1 MNNAA
6 MIFTAI
12 LFLVLLVGVLYFMP
26 LEAIGIAVA
35 VLVAIILFH
44 VITRAVAG
52 RRIREPRPTWLQN
65 ATSLLI
71 IFLVIFILFA
81 VLLSW
86 SGTNL
91 AIVLLLVSLVFTMLI
106 NFLTVPL
113 AIIHRIRQKKE
124 EFRSSNFLPKV
135 SIIVPA
141 FNEERVVAR
150 TIDALI
156 EADYPHKEI
165 IVVDDGSQDTTYEVA
180 SKYMNRGVKVVRRP
194 NGGKFA
200 ALNTGLVFATGEI
213 VVTVDADSLV
223 ARAAIREIVK
233 GFDDPQVAGVAGNL
247 KVFNRHKL
255 ITQLQALE
263 YIITIQLVRRAFEY
277 FGSLTVASGAFSA
290 FRRTALDEAG
300 RYDPDFLLE
309 DFDITI
315 KLLKAHAILHGN
327 NEAVCYTEAPE
338 TLHDVYKQRLSWFR
352 GDYQNFWKHRNTFF
366 NPRFGILHK
375 LTFPYMLMSM
385 TLVPAASMVVMVTS
399 VLMIVYGEWM
409 TLLLAFSLFLTLQI
423 LQSILAILIAEDDMK
438 LMLYSPLF
446 VIGYKQFLDFLMIR
460 ALIDIILA
468 GGVYRRRER
477 VIRIGDAGA
486 GKKPAAKAMYQVGG
500 TKTVENMH
508 A

>member
-6 MIFTAI
+6 IIFTGI

-35 VLVAIILFH
+35 VLLAIILFH
-44 VITRAVAG
+44 VITRLVAG
-52 RRIREPRPTWLQN
+52 KRIRESRPTWLLN
-65 ATSLLI
+65 ASSLLF
-71 IFLVIFILFA
+71 IFLVIFIMFA

-113 AIIHRIRQKKE
+113 AIMHRIKQKKE
-124 EFRSSNFLPKV
+124 EFRPGDFLPKV
-135 SIIVPA
+135 TIIVPA
-141 FNEERVVAR
+141 FNEEKVVAR

-156 EADYPHKEI
+156 EVDYPYKEI

-180 SKYMNRGVKVVRRP
+180 SKYMNSGVKVIRRP

-200 ALNTGLVFATGEI
+200 ALNTGLAFATGEI

-315 KLLKAHAILHGN
+315 KLLKSHAILHGN

-338 TLHDVYKQRLSWFR
+338 TWRDVYKQRLSWFR
-352 GDYQNFWKHRNTFF
+352 GDFQNFWKHRDTFF
-366 NPRFGILHK
+366 NPRFGVLHK
-375 LTFPYMLMSM
+375 LTFPYMLISM
-385 TLVPAASMVVMVTS
+385 TLVPFASIVVIVTS
-399 VLMIVYGEWM
+399 VIMLVYGEWM
-409 TLLLAFSLFLTLQI
+409 TLLLAFLFFLTIQV
-423 LQSILAILIAEDDMK
+423 LQSILAILVAEDDLK
-438 LMLYSPLF
+438 LAIYSPLF
-446 VIGYKQFLDFLMIR
+446 VVGYKQFLDILMIK

-477 VIRIGDAGA
+477 VTRIGDASA
-486 GKKPAAKAMYQVGG
+486 GKKPASKPPYLGRGSKTAENAG
-500 TKTVENMH
+500 T
-508 A
+508 